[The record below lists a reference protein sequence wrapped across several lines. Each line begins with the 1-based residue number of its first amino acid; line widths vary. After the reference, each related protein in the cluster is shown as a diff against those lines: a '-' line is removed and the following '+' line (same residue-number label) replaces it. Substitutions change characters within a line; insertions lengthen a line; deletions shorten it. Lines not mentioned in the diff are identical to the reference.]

1 MFKDQAKQM
10 KSLEIQERGR
20 GELID
25 QVSWRDR
32 GKLGNITLVK
42 RLVEKKK
49 GSSSIVSRGKEQGC
63 SEGYMNLHVVCG
75 KELRTLLSGAF

>member
-1 MFKDQAKQM
+1 MYKVWLSTEKETEDVGEKKLSDQGSWGSSRKWNIEDQ
-10 KSLEIQERGR
+10 LE
-20 GELID
+20 
-25 QVSWRDR
+25 
-32 GKLGNITLVK
+32 